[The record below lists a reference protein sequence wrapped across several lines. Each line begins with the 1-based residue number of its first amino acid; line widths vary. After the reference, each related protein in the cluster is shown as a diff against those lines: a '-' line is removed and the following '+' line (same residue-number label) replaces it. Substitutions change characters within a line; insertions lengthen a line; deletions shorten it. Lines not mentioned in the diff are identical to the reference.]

1 MSDFSPTYP
10 EKPSPAEGV
19 KPVSAA
25 ATSVSLPWSTLVWFG
40 VLLILLFAETTYG
53 MVGEWLNNDEM
64 GHGLFAPLIAGDVLW
79 QDRERVM
86 SIPLNPSWLGLGLVV
101 MGFVSMIVGIRGA
114 EFFVARMGLL
124 ISLAGMIWT
133 LGGTNLLRGVWFPLF
148 ILLFMIRIPT
158 FIYTQI
164 TFPLQLVASRVAE
177 YLLTLIGIPVFRDGN
192 ILELPSQR
200 LSVVEA
206 CSGIRSLM
214 SLSLLSLVYGYI
226 FDSKSWMRWVLL
238 ALSAPI
244 AIAVNGLRVTM
255 TGVMS
260 EVDKDLAS
268 GAYHSAEGFLMWAMA
283 LGVLLATHKL
293 INLVYRKA
301 RPQS

>member
-10 EKPSPAEGV
+10 EKPSPAEAV
-19 KPVSAA
+19 APRPASAP
-25 ATSVSLPWSTLVWFG
+25 VSLPWSTLIWFG
-40 VLLILLFAETTYG
+40 ALLILLFAETTYG
-53 MVGEWLNNDEM
+53 MAGEWLNNEEM
-64 GHGLFAPLIAGDVLW
+64 GHGLFAPLIAGYVLW

-86 SIPLNPSWLGLGLVV
+86 NIPLNPSWLGLGLVV
-101 MGFVSMIVGIRGA
+101 LGFLSMIVGIRGA
-114 EFFVARMGLL
+114 DFFIARMGFL
-124 ISLAGMIWT
+124 ISLVGIVWT
-133 LGGTNLLRGVWFPLF
+133 LGGTNLLKGVWFPLF

-164 TFPLQLVASRVAE
+164 TFPLQLLASRVAE
-177 YLLTLIGIPVFRDGN
+177 QLLTLVGIPVFRDGN

-244 AIAVNGLRVTM
+244 AIAVNGLRVTL

-260 EVDKDLAS
+260 EVDKDLAA
-268 GAYHSAEGFLMWAMA
+268 GPYHSAEGFLMWGMA
-283 LGVLLATHKL
+283 LGALLATHKL
-293 INLVYRKA
+293 INIFYNKA
-301 RPQS
+301 RPQSS